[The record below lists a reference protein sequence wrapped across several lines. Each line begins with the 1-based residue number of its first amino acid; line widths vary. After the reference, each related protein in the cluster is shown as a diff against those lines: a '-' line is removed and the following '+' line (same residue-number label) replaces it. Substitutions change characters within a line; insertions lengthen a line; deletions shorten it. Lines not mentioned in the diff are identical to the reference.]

1 MGIGVMLLEFL
12 SPIMQELSY
21 LMPGEVFPEFFR
33 LEMLQRSLL
42 AAIIVS
48 IVAGY
53 LGSFL
58 LVRNLALI
66 GDGLAHVSFGG
77 VAVGIVLG
85 ATSPLNYALV
95 ASVTASIL
103 IYELQSRSI
112 LSGDASIAIF
122 LTGMLAFGL
131 VYLRYSGVG
140 ITIEVESYLWGDLLL
155 TSSSDLDTIAFFCIL
170 SYVFLIIMQ
179 PVLLATAVDPLSSHV
194 QGMPVRQIGL
204 LFSVITAIVVVT
216 MVQVVGTLLVTA
228 LLVTP
233 AATAQLFSG
242 SFKACLF
249 WSQVF
254 ALASVFLGLYF
265 SAELD
270 TGSGAMIALVAAILF
285 AIVGAIIVLKNS
297 ISSPLRGSKQAG
309 ET

>member
-33 LEMLQRSLL
+33 IEMFQRSLL
-42 AAIIVS
+42 AAVIVS

-85 ATSPLNYALV
+85 ATSPLEYAMV
-95 ASVTASIL
+95 ASVTSAIL
-103 IYELQSRSI
+103 IYELQSRNI

-155 TSSSDLDTIAFFCIL
+155 TSSNDLDIIAFFCIL
-170 SYVFLIIMQ
+170 SYVFLIILQ
-179 PVLLATAVDPLSSHV
+179 LSLIH
-194 QGMPVRQIGL
+194 I
-204 LFSVITAIVVVT
+204 
-216 MVQVVGTLLVTA
+216 
-228 LLVTP
+228 
-233 AATAQLFSG
+233 
-242 SFKACLF
+242 
-249 WSQVF
+249 
-254 ALASVFLGLYF
+254 
-265 SAELD
+265 
-270 TGSGAMIALVAAILF
+270 
-285 AIVGAIIVLKNS
+285 
-297 ISSPLRGSKQAG
+297 
-309 ET
+309 